1 MFAIWRNVEEF
12 GDVVGDDAKDD
23 GLRSGEMLTNLEM
36 LEEMMRKTLV
46 CNLENGAIGAIG
58 AVGARILPKLQFSTR
73 STCAIHVEIEIVQYM

>member
-1 MFAIWRNVEEF
+1 MIMSIVLLD
-12 GDVVGDDAKDD
+12 GDSDDNDVG
-23 GLRSGEMLTNLEM
+23 LQSGEMLKNLEM
-36 LEEMMRKTLV
+36 LEEMMQKTLV